1 MNFAFDNGAAS
12 YVKMNSAKMTYVKMA
27 SVKMTYRISA
37 PVAQVSS

>member
-27 SVKMTYRISA
+27 SAKMTYRFSGR
-37 PVAQVSS
+37 VAQVSS